1 MGPRR
6 KPAETLASHR
16 RDWRALGAC
25 RDEDPE
31 LFFPVT
37 SKGPAARQLVAA
49 KAICAGCGVSRECLR
64 FALENR
70 QDHGVWGGTSEE
82 ERKLMRSAGVHARR
96 RLGHVT
102 TAAASLRQ
110 PASPRVVSGRR
121 GKPRRPSRPAGE
133 AGGGRAV
140 AVSHPGPGG
149 GRRARRGRPYLVAG
163 APLAG

>member
-82 ERKLMRSAGVHARR
+82 ERKLMRSAGVHARQ

-102 TAAASLRQ
+102 TAAASLRRRLRPGWCPVDAAGRDGP
-110 PASPRVVSGRR
+110 PARPVRRTGGR
-121 GKPRRPSRPAGE
+121 
-133 AGGGRAV
+133 RAV
-140 AVSHPGPGG
+140 AVSRPE
-149 GRRARRGRPYLVAG
+149 GRQGRPYLVAG
-163 APLAG
+163 APLSG

>member
-64 FALENR
+64 YALENR

-102 TAAASLRQ
+102 TAAASLRR

-121 GKPRRPSRPAGE
+121 GRPRRPSRPAGE
-133 AGGGRAV
+133 AQGREGRRGIASGGPEA
-140 AVSHPGPGG
+140 
-149 GRRARRGRPYLVAG
+149 RRARPYLGAG

>member
-6 KPAETLASHR
+6 KPAETLATHR

-102 TAAASLRQ
+102 TAAASLRR
-110 PASPRVVSGRR
+110 PALPRVVSGCR
-121 GKPRRPSRPAGE
+121 GKPRRPFRPAGE
-133 AGGGRAV
+133 AQGAGGPSRYRTRDLEGA
-140 AVSHPGPGG
+140 AESGG
-149 GRRARRGRPYLVAG
+149 AALT
-163 APLAG
+163 